1 MHTLLYITLVL
12 PANALNIIFFSSFYR
27 AEFKRL
33 RIDHVYSKDFR
44 KDHLH
49 TVFII
54 IMIIVSDGLQQ
65 VDIPIQLNVAIL
77 VDRLFFSNKIIKTR
91 QDET

>member
-1 MHTLLYITLVL
+1 
-12 PANALNIIFFSSFYR
+12 
-27 AEFKRL
+27 
-33 RIDHVYSKDFR
+33 
-44 KDHLH
+44 
-49 TVFII
+49 
-54 IMIIVSDGLQQ
+54 MIIVSDGLQQ